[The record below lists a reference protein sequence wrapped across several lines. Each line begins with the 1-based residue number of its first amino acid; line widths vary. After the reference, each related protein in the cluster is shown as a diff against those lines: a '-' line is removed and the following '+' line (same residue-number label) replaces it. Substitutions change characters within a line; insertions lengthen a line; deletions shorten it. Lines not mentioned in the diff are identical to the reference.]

1 MKNITQAVTAG
12 PTTVGNIKK
21 GGTMKILGYEVKA
34 VKSSGVS
41 ETEIDGKKVTRN
53 WSRIDLKSDDTV
65 VLTLWAG
72 KEQTDFEEGGKRT
85 KYIVYRASKVDPK
98 DKTNNLRK
106 KWWIRVNPN
115 SSSLVTTKSS
125 AGNVYQ
131 EAIPTEVPAGWDVKA
146 FYAPSVKKVGVSVT
160 IKEVLI

>member
-1 MKNITQAVTAG
+1 MKNSKHVGPAKAG
-12 PTTVGNIKK
+12 IKK
-21 GGTMKILGYEVKA
+21 QGDKIMKILGYEVVA
-34 VKSSGVS
+34 VRSSGVS

-72 KEQTDFEEGGKRT
+72 KEQTDFEEGGKKT
-85 KYIVYRASKVDPK
+85 KYVVYRASKVDPK
-98 DKTNNLRK
+98 DKTNQLRK
-106 KWWIRVNPN
+106 KWWIRVNPK

-131 EAIPTEVPAGWDVKA
+131 EVIPTEVPVGWDVKA